1 MEVNM
6 AKYAY
11 RVPNG
16 TENDRVDASDLPL
29 HGNGTFYCTTPDCR
43 ARMYVRSPQK
53 QRACFVSYN
62 ISEHTGGILC
72 HIKDLF
78 KPDDYCENL
87 FSLDNFFTNLLT
99 KQDRDSSPHH
109 GSGGKGSNSKIA
121 INTLKMLYLMCVQY
135 REGGSYNN
143 YPIDDILVDKYNFD
157 KYRENGI
164 IGNRIVACTF
174 WKYDPNTNCI
184 FMNCPDER
192 LYLPGEEHKILKIH
206 VTDDKMFEKCA
217 NKLKDKTHLHI
228 SVIGANWIPSNDN
241 NCLAECE
248 VVSVGKQICK
258 GD

>member
-53 QRACFVSYN
+53 PSACFVSYN

-99 KQDRDSSPHH
+99 KQNRDSSPHH

-135 REGGSYNN
+135 LS
-143 YPIDDILVDKYNFD
+143 L
-157 KYRENGI
+157 
-164 IGNRIVACTF
+164 
-174 WKYDPNTNCI
+174 
-184 FMNCPDER
+184 
-192 LYLPGEEHKILKIH
+192 IH
-206 VTDDKMFEKCA
+206 
-217 NKLKDKTHLHI
+217 I
-228 SVIGANWIPSNDN
+228 
-241 NCLAECE
+241 
-248 VVSVGKQICK
+248 
-258 GD
+258 

>member
-1 MEVNM
+1 M
-6 AKYAY
+6 
-11 RVPNG
+11 
-16 TENDRVDASDLPL
+16 
-29 HGNGTFYCTTPDCR
+29 
-43 ARMYVRSPQK
+43 
-53 QRACFVSYN
+53 SYN

-99 KQDRDSSPHH
+99 KQNRDFSPHH
-109 GSGGKGSNSKIA
+109 GSGKGSNSKIA

-135 REGGSYNN
+135 REGGSYNK

-174 WKYDPNTNCI
+174 WKYEPDTNCI
-184 FMNCPDER
+184 FMNCPDEI
-192 LYLPGEEHKILKIH
+192 LDLPREEHKILKIH

-228 SVIGANWIPSNDN
+228 SVIGVAKFKGGISMKVRPSVKPI
-241 NCLAECE
+241 CE
-248 VVSVGKQICK
+248 KCKVIKRKGKVMVICQNPK
-258 GD
+258 HKQRQG